1 MKMNKKITLLIL
13 TSLLLGS
20 FGCNIV
26 DDPIEFTLPTL
37 SKPAP
42 RNTGPG
48 ATENRF
54 TDHGADKSG
63 AVEGALIWSQKYD
76 ELTVKVEKLMERNSS
91 LVEENA
97 TTKHKLSQLQIE
109 YEQTKKELD
118 EANTFLQ
125 EMHLELTRWKSD
137 VLGFRDE
144 IRKAQ
149 ATELNA
155 LSRILRML
163 GAEMVDPAQ
172 VESAQVESGQEP
184 E

>member
-1 MKMNKKITLLIL
+1 MNRKITLLIL

-20 FGCNIV
+20 LGCNIV
-26 DDPIEFTLPTL
+26 DEPIEFTLPI
-37 SKPAP
+37 AP
-42 RNTGPG
+42 RTTPQSSNTDSIEG
-48 ATENRF
+48 RF
-54 TDHGADKSG
+54 TDPGADKSG
-63 AVEGALIWSQKYD
+63 AVERALIWSQKYD
-76 ELTVKVEKLMERNSS
+76 ELSVKVEKLMERNSS
-91 LVEENA
+91 LVEENIA
-97 TTKHKLSQLQIE
+97 TKHKLSQLQIE

-137 VLGFRDE
+137 VLGFRNE

-149 ATELNA
+149 ATQLNA

-163 GAEMVDPAQ
+163 GAEMVD
-172 VESAQVESGQEP
+172 SAQIEPGQEM